1 MKNKWVIPVTNAF
14 QEILKESNRK
24 PNKILVDKGLKFYNR
39 SMKSFL
45 QNNNID
51 INSTHNEEK
60 SIISERF
67 IKILKNKMY
76 KYMTSMSKNVYID
89 KLDEIVNKYNNTY
102 HRTIKMKPVDVNPSM
117 YIDFDK
123 ENNKEGPKFKVGDHV
138 KISEY
143 KNIFSK
149 GYVTNWSKEVFVI
162 IKNKNIVPWTYVISD
177 LKGEEIVG
185 TFYEKELQKKIK
197 KSLELKK

>member
-1 MKNKWVIPVTNAF
+1 MKNKWVIPVTNDF
-14 QEILKESNRK
+14 QKILKESNRK